1 MIEYTKERPL
11 RCFYAFAGYN
21 SQKMALQ
28 KWVKV
33 YQMKKPRDMQKG
45 EWKNK
50 LKAKAQQLFPQ
61 LGKKL
66 TLKICD
72 AFLIAEYARR
82 THF

>member
-1 MIEYTKERPL
+1 MIEYNELNPL

-21 SQKMALQ
+21 SQKMTPQ